1 MARTKQTQKT
11 SEQTIMTTTP
21 VELSVPMQE
30 PEVKTTKAKKSK
42 KQSTGDVTLSSSVE
56 NVVLEQPPVEV
67 SSSVESTTAVD
78 DSLVVSETE
87 VSLINQS
94 DEFFKK
100 LQELGVTIS
109 SLKSEYRILEKKWS
123 RELKVALKLN
133 SKRKR
138 KSGNRAPSGFVKPTK
153 ISEEL
158 ADFLGKE
165 HGTEMARTAVTR
177 DINAYIR
184 SNQLQDKDN
193 GRKINPDAK
202 LASLLKLKNTDELTY
217 FNLQKYMS
225 PHFHKNVKVDS
236 VVQTQQSVSL

>member
-42 KQSTGDVTLSSSVE
+42 KQSTCDVTLSSSVE

-225 PHFHKNVKVDS
+225 PHFYKNVKVDAPVEQPS
-236 VVQTQQSVSL
+236 V

>member
-236 VVQTQQSVSL
+236 VDQTQQSVSL